1 MKIGILISLGTNE
14 QDKQSEGNELSV
26 QLFKSELIKL

>member
-14 QDKQSEGNELSV
+14 QSEGNELSV